1 MYSAISSTDTYL
13 RPYQQEAKDNIFKS
27 WDKVNSVMLQM
38 PTGTGKTVLFSSI
51 IKDIHNWMIQTKEVK
66 KVLIIV
72 HRTEL
77 IEQTR
82 DKLGTQYHVASGTIA
97 GNYDRDLRPQVQI
110 ASIQTLTH
118 PSNQFLAQKLDVGFI
133 IIDEAHH
140 ALAASYQKLWDLYP
154 EAKKLGVTATP
165 WRMNHAGFTDLFDML
180 VQSWPI
186 KKFIDQKYLAKFKY
200 YSIRPTSAEQLAIDG
215 IKEFDIEGDYK
226 VSALEDAMDTGRIR
240 ANLLQ
245 SYQKY
250 AKGKRGIIYAISR
263 THGKKI
269 CSDYQAA
276 GINIDYIDSNTKPKD
291 RKDKVDKFRR
301 GEIEVLVN
309 VDIFSEG
316 FDCPALDFVQMARP
330 TQSLV
335 KYLQQ
340 VGRALRPN
348 GRKQAIILDNVGMF
362 KRFGLPDANRKWAH
376 HFKGMT
382 VEESISDDEQSSAEY
397 TNTLRRFKDYGEG
410 SEEMVLLNG
419 KSLKEEP
426 VTIEDPVIAEDNE
439 PIVVSKP
446 SMVEQMVKTLDY
458 LGIKHGQV
466 TTSKGLFFDLLE
478 TEDSYVYRQISIKF
492 KFRNVKLLSIPKDS
506 VLGRLCKEFGS
517 CFSLNLQVKKNGK
530 IFFEKGRSFNL
541 GGLELWINDSLQLCK
556 EYNEQNKPY
565 SFYELTEDDY
575 DISLFNEYLQKLI
588 NVKPN
593 PAIKHEFDKLAS
605 SGAIDTKQY
614 FYLGENAYMLLIFDS
629 KLTIKQVTI
638 REDCVHFIT
647 VSKADKDTSLYKSC
661 KKHGADAIKYIKHYG
676 GYFTTIMFEAEDNS
690 GIYINSY
697 DGETMSCYYDFELE
711 NKYMYAKSI
720 GCESAEDKYTVL
732 EFKKTQEESNKSE
745 EVHVDNLQVDIPN
758 SFLCFYKITE
768 DKFAHGFYDMEHNTF
783 MLSRGS
789 CFPAKVD
796 YFFPYRKEWED
807 LVKSGCELKGDYYE
821 LKQYYAFSSIKIAT
835 SVIRGYETESLHF
848 WDVLN
853 AKNSRGKLINGKNL
867 QQILELI
874 NQGKKIVVIN

>member
-1 MYSAISSTDTYL
+1 
-13 RPYQQEAKDNIFKS
+13 
-27 WDKVNSVMLQM
+27 MLQM

-51 IKDIHNWMIQTKEVK
+51 IKDIHNWMIHTKEVK

-118 PSNQFLAQKLDVGFI
+118 PSNQLLAQKLDVGFI

-180 VQSWPI
+180 IQSWSI

-240 ANLLQ
+240 ANLLE
-245 SYQKY
+245 SYKKY
-250 AKGKRGIIYAISR
+250 AQGKRGIIYAISR

-291 RKDKVDKFRR
+291 RKEKVDKFRR

-382 VEESISDDEQSSAEY
+382 VEESISDDQQSSAEY
-397 TNTLRRFKDYGEG
+397 TNTLRRLKDYGEG

-419 KSLKEEP
+419 KSLKEESDI
-426 VTIEDPVIAEDNE
+426 TEDPIIVEDNE
-439 PIVVSKP
+439 PVVVSKP

-478 TEDSYVYRQISIKF
+478 TEDSYVYRQISIKY
-492 KFRNVKLLSIPKDS
+492 KFRHSTLLVIPKDS

-517 CFSLNLQVKKNGK
+517 CFNVNVRIDKNGDS
-530 IFFEKGRSFNL
+530 FFEKGRSFNL
-541 GGLELWINDSLQLCK
+541 GGLELWINDSVQLCK
-556 EYNEQNKPY
+556 EYNDQNKPNR
-565 SFYELTEDDY
+565 FYKQTEDDY

-588 NVKPN
+588 TVKPN
-593 PAIKHEFDKLAS
+593 PAVKREFDRLAGE
-605 SGAIDTKQY
+605 GAIDTKPY
-614 FYLGENAYMLLIFDS
+614 FYLGDNAYMLLICGS
-629 KLTIKQVTI
+629 NLTIKQITL
-638 REDCVHFIT
+638 REDCVHSVT
-647 VSKADKDTSLYKSC
+647 VSKADRDTSLYKSC
-661 KKHGADAIKYIKHYG
+661 VKHGADAIKYIKHFG
-676 GYFTTIMFEAEDNS
+676 GLFTTIMFEAEDRS

-711 NKYMYAKSI
+711 NKYLYAKSI
-720 GCESAEDKYTVL
+720 GSESVEDKYSVL
-732 EFKKTQEESNKSE
+732 EFNKPKEVYEEKTQI
-745 EVHVDNLQVDIPN
+745 DIHN
-758 SFLCFYKITE
+758 SFQCHMSFTD
-768 DKFAHGFYDMEHNTF
+768 DKFAYGFYDRAHNTF
-783 MLSRGS
+783 MLGGGS

-807 LVKSGCELKGDYYE
+807 LINSGCEQIGDYYK
-821 LKQYYAFSSIKIAT
+821 LRLHYKFSSIKIAT
-835 SVIRGYETESLHF
+835 SILRGYETEALHF
-848 WDVLN
+848 WTVLN
-853 AKNSRGKLINGKNL
+853 AKTARGKFLDGKNL

-874 NQGKKIVVIN
+874 NQGKKIVNLSGGSL